1 MAVSGSFL
9 DQFLELVQSEEA
21 QERLMDASRQIFT
34 SSNIT
39 VNLLPALLLGG
50 LLLLAL
56 PLLFAGHG
64 GGSDTGTNYQVYGTT
79 GASYGAPSSGYGA
92 PSSSY
97 GAPSS
102 SYGSRSNYDYP
113 VEDGYEEYRALVDS
127 QRFPAAATPHKT
139 ELTKRLEEVA
149 IPAVSRL
156 AQAAA
161 NLIN

>member
-1 MAVSGSFL
+1 MTLPIS
-9 DQFLELVQSEEA
+9 
-21 QERLMDASRQIFT
+21 T
-34 SSNIT
+34 H
-39 VNLLPALLLGG
+39 NLSHLPESA
-50 LLLLAL
+50 
-56 PLLFAGHG
+56 
-64 GGSDTGTNYQVYGTT
+64 TKRVYGTT

-97 GAPSS
+97 AAPSS

-127 QRFPAAATPHKT
+127 QRLPVAATPYKT